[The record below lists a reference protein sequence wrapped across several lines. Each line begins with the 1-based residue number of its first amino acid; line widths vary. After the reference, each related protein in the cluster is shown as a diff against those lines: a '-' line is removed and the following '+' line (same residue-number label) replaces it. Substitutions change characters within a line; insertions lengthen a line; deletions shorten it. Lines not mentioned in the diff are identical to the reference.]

1 MYSSPH
7 QECHCL
13 WHPECWHVRWH
24 EGVQLTFELDI
35 KLTMSVTKM
44 LPGHIQGM
52 RGGQGW
58 DVWLVRAVSRACQ
71 LILISSL
78 SLSLGPGYED
88 LQHYSH
94 NHRHQRG
101 SFPPSLDHARSI
113 ISRSVYLFAILLVGL
128 FIVIMNVCD
137 GENTSEYWLL
147 ASYPHSHFYWGL

>member
-7 QECHCL
+7 QACQYL

-24 EGVQLTFELDI
+24 EEGAINVWI
-35 KLTMSVTKM
+35 
-44 LPGHIQGM
+44 GHKIDNVSHQNAAWTYSGDA
-52 RGGQGW
+52 RRQGW

-71 LILISSL
+71 LILISSR

-94 NHRHQRG
+94 QRG
-101 SFPPSLDHARSI
+101 SFPSSLDHARSI
-113 ISRSVYLFAILLVGL
+113 ISRSVF
-128 FIVIMNVCD
+128 VCD
-137 GENTSEYWLL
+137 SFGWIIYCNNECLWWCENTSEYWLL